1 MAPAVS
7 ILMPTFNRLEFL
19 PAAIGSVLAQTFN
32 EWELIIADD
41 GSGSDTRSYLQS
53 LADRRVRVLWM
64 AHSGK
69 PAVMLNAA
77 LQSACGEYVA
87 FLDSD
92 DMWQPRKLELQV
104 ASLRRQ
110 PTRRWG
116 CTGFAL
122 VDAAGRPLAAPR
134 SSNCP
139 APSGWVRER
148 LLTDA
153 VVAMPSV
160 IAARGLLE
168 QVGPLDEE
176 LVMCYDDELWLRL
189 AAASELDAIDEPL
202 TLVRRHAAHAGSDI
216 IAWRDRRRVVEK
228 TLRNIEDAHFAAILR
243 EQRAVMSAGLARSH
257 ALYGKR
263 IDVVRTLAASA
274 AYSWRYRQW
283 WSGGLR
289 AAGQALTPRV
299 VRRAVR
305 RALRAVRA

>member
-1 MAPAVS
+1 VPPAVS

-19 PAAIGSVLAQTFN
+19 PAAIESVFRQSFRD
-32 EWELIIADD
+32 WELIIADD
-41 GSGSDTRSYLQS
+41 GSGSDTRAYLRS
-53 LADRRVRVLWM
+53 LAHPRVRVLWL
-64 AHSGK
+64 AHSGR
-69 PAVMLNAA
+69 PAVMLNTA
-77 LQSACGEYVA
+77 LQTASGGYVA

-92 DMWQPRKLELQV
+92 DLWQPRKLEIQL
-104 ASLRRQ
+104 ASLRRH
-110 PTRRWG
+110 PARRWG

-122 VDAAGRPLAAPR
+122 INAAGESLTPR
-134 SSNCP
+134 GPGCP

-153 VVAMPSV
+153 IIAMPSV
-160 IAARGLLE
+160 IAVRNLLE

-189 AAASELDAIDEPL
+189 AAASELDGVNEPL
-202 TLVRRHAAHAGSDI
+202 TLVRRHGAHGGSDI

-228 TLRNIEDAHFAAILR
+228 ALRNTDDAHFAAILR

-257 ALYGKR
+257 SLYGKR
-263 IDVVRTLAASA
+263 IDVVRTLTGSA

-283 WSGGLR
+283 WSGAFR
-289 AAGQALTPRV
+289 AAARAFTPRL

-305 RALRAVRA
+305 TLRA

>member
-1 MAPAVS
+1 MPPAVS

-19 PAAIGSVLAQTFN
+19 PATIESVFAQSYPD
-32 EWELIIADD
+32 WELIIADD
-41 GSGSDTRSYLQS
+41 GSETDTRAYLQS
-53 LADRRVRVLWM
+53 LAHLRIRVLLL
-64 AHSGK
+64 AHSGR

-77 LQSACGEYVA
+77 LQAARGEYVA

-92 DMWQPRKLELQV
+92 DVWQPRKLEVQLD
-104 ASLRRQ
+104 SLRCH
-110 PTRRWG
+110 PARRWG
-116 CTGFAL
+116 CTGFVL
-122 VDAAGRPLAAPR
+122 INAAGEPLTAQPGGI
-134 SSNCP
+134 CP

-153 VVAMPSV
+153 VIAMPSV
-160 IAARGLLE
+160 IAARDLLE

-189 AAASELDAIDEPL
+189 AAASELDGINEPL
-202 TLVRRHAAHAGSDI
+202 TLVRRHGRHAGSDI

-228 TLRNIEDAHFAAILR
+228 ALCYIDDAHFAEVLR

-283 WSGGLR
+283 WSGAFQAAAR
-289 AAGQALTPRV
+289 AFTPRA

-305 RALRAVRA
+305 ALRT

>member
-1 MAPAVS
+1 
-7 ILMPTFNRLEFL
+7 MPTFNRLEFL
-19 PAAIGSVLAQTFN
+19 PAAIGSVLTQSFDD
-32 EWELIIADD
+32 WELIIADD
-41 GSGSDTRSYLQS
+41 GSGDDTRSYLQS
-53 LADRRVRVLWM
+53 LADPRITLLFM

-69 PAVMLNAA
+69 PAVMLNRG
-77 LQSACGEYVA
+77 LQRARGEYVA

-92 DMWQPRKLELQV
+92 DMWRPHKLEYQV

-122 VDAAGRPLAAPR
+122 VDAAGQPLLPPR

-153 VVAMPSV
+153 VIAMPSV
-160 IAARGLLE
+160 IAARDLLE
-168 QVGPLDEE
+168 EVGPLDEE
-176 LVMCYDDELWLRL
+176 LIMCYDDELWLRL
-189 AAASELDAIDEPL
+189 AAASELDGINEPL
-202 TLVRRHAAHAGSDI
+202 TIVRRHAAHGGSDI

-228 TLRNIEDAHFAAILR
+228 ALRKVDDARFARILR
-243 EQRAVMSAGLARSH
+243 EQRALMSAGLARSH

-263 IDVVRTLAASA
+263 FDVVRTLAASA

-283 WSGGLR
+283 WSGALEATAR
-289 AAGQALTPRV
+289 AYAPQ
-299 VRRAVR
+299 AVR
-305 RALRAVRA
+305 RMVRALRT

>member
-1 MAPAVS
+1 
-7 ILMPTFNRLEFL
+7 MPTFNRLEFL
-19 PAAIGSVLAQTFN
+19 PAAVESVFGQSFRD
-32 EWELIIADD
+32 WELIIADD
-41 GSGSDTRSYLQS
+41 GSDSDTRAYLRS
-53 LADRRVRVLWM
+53 LADPRVRVLWLV
-64 AHSGK
+64 HSGK

-77 LQSACGEYVA
+77 LQAARGEYVA

-92 DMWQPRKLELQV
+92 DLWLPRKLEIQL
-104 ASLRRQ
+104 ASLRRH
-110 PTRRWG
+110 PARRWG

-122 VDAAGRPLAAPR
+122 IDAAGEPLTARGP
-134 SSNCP
+134 SCP

-153 VVAMPSV
+153 VIAMPSV
-160 IAARGLLE
+160 IAARNLLE

-189 AAASELDAIDEPL
+189 AAASELDGVDEPL
-202 TLVRRHAAHAGSDI
+202 TLVRRHGAHGGSDI

-228 TLRNIEDAHFAAILR
+228 ALRNSDDAHFAAILR

-257 ALYGKR
+257 SLYGKR
-263 IDVVRTLAASA
+263 IDVVRTLAGSA

-283 WSGGLR
+283 WSGAFQAAAR
-289 AAGQALTPRV
+289 AFTPRV

-305 RALRAVRA
+305 ALRA